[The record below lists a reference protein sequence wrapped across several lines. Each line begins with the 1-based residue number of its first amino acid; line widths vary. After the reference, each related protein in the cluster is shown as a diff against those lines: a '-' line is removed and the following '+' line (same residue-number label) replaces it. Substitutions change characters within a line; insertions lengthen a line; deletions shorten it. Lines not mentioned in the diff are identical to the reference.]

1 MRQFG
6 SKRRSFCYSWYEKY
20 RWLHYIE
27 EEDAVLCFYC
37 ATAVQLK
44 MPMRGYM
51 DTVFS
56 TSGFFNWKKALDKF
70 SKHDQSA
77 CHCDALS
84 MVAAASTETMNVG
97 TQLSA
102 EYTEHKALN
111 RKCLFA
117 IMSNIR
123 FLARQG
129 LALRRAH
136 YDADMTS
143 DSNAPINACYCM
155 FTN

>member
-1 MRQFG
+1 
-6 SKRRSFCYSWYEKY
+6 
-20 RWLHYIE
+20 
-27 EEDAVLCFYC
+27 
-37 ATAVQLK
+37 
-44 MPMRGYM
+44 M

-129 LALRRAH
+129 LALRGAH